1 VENADDDPSSNNDGD
16 DDNGREADDNGD
28 EEMFEEVGPDDRDQ
42 FMANNGA
49 GRNVAVRNDG
59 DEEPGEDEE
68 RNNQDQVA
76 EYEDEM
82 QVANYEGY
90 DPDEDD
96 DFPEFAN
103 EENKKMNENIKAQKR
118 TNKQI
123 QLKIEELRERL
134 AGLKQHQK
142 YILVELKNT
151 QDKIEMKNEE
161 TNTEKH
167 LSQLA
172 ERQIGKITADLRKY
186 DQTGVELQDRL
197 NDIQQQIFK
206 GNDQLEKL
214 KLEINWNKEEKQQW
228 IVAVKQK
235 EEDNIALV
243 KYKRKDDNKIKD
255 LSLQLEKLTVNKNKM
270 EEALEKE
277 ITETQALQI
286 EIDKTAEEF
295 KKQHAERHRIYAQ
308 WDEAIQNIAYRHEST
323 LKITTDNVTIQM
335 EMKNNLEILNE
346 KKKQLEREKQS
357 NKKDEEKIASI
368 EKEILRLKNLN
379 EKFRKDEATL
389 NAKVKINQNTLSAD
403 SSRLSEMKN
412 MMEMLEKELQG
423 RKQRLTNADKKYK
436 AQVEILK
443 SEDNIEK
450 LAMGSLM

>member
-49 GRNVAVRNDG
+49 GRNAAVRNDG
-59 DEEPGEDEE
+59 DEEPGEEEE

>member
-1 VENADDDPSSNNDGD
+1 MENADDDPSSNNDGD

-49 GRNVAVRNDG
+49 GRNAAVRNDG

>member
-1 VENADDDPSSNNDGD
+1 MENADDDPSSNNDGD

-49 GRNVAVRNDG
+49 GRNAAVRNDG
-59 DEEPGEDEE
+59 DEEPGEEEE

>member
-49 GRNVAVRNDG
+49 GRNAAVRNDG